1 MTAETVMKIGTEAAS
16 TVRLR
21 TDPAARKR
29 ILCATDLS
37 PQSQRAVARATLLSN
52 QLNAQLTLLHVIDA
66 ANGMDCSVSV
76 REQVA
81 QQLSST
87 RLPVRCDLRIQVRKG
102 NCVETIGIVAKEMDA
117 DIIVIGA
124 RRRRPLEPLVG
135 MTAERIMRLAGR
147 PALIVNI
154 TPRVRYGA
162 VVIAAELTDAFTRV
176 VRIASSLKFLEAD
189 SVYVVHGIGS
199 PYRTAVYAGGLDVR
213 SAQRNLEAWQR
224 AARARLLVTFDAAG
238 VESSRFRIVFPQAG
252 PIRAIQRVV
261 RGAEPDLLIVGTQDR
276 SMLDRAVRGSV
287 DNDAVRG
294 IECDVLVASRE
305 SEAAAGLH

>member
-1 MTAETVMKIGTEAAS
+1 MTAETVMKIGTEAGS

-117 DIIVIGA
+117 DIVVLGA
-124 RRRRPLEPLVG
+124 QRRRPLEPLVG
-135 MTAERIMRLAGR
+135 MTAERVMRLAGR

-199 PYRTAVYAGGLDVR
+199 PGIGGSKRGGPAGPH
-213 SAQRNLEAWQR
+213 E
-224 AARARLLVTFDAAG
+224 AAG
-238 VESSRFRIVFPQAG
+238 VASRRQVPGSRLYADAVVAGPPRRSPGRRRRPRHRQPGRALSSRSP
-252 PIRAIQRVV
+252 PPSPRATRDHWQR
-261 RGAEPDLLIVGTQDR
+261 R
-276 SMLDRAVRGSV
+276 
-287 DNDAVRG
+287 
-294 IECDVLVASRE
+294 
-305 SEAAAGLH
+305 

>member
-1 MTAETVMKIGTEAAS
+1 MTAETVTKTGPEAGS
-16 TVRLR
+16 SIRMR

-52 QLNAQLTLLHVIDA
+52 QLNAQLTLLHVIDV

-87 RLPVRCDLRIQVRKG
+87 RLPVRCDLRIYLREG
-102 NCVETIGIVAKEMDA
+102 NYVETIGAVAKEMEA
-117 DIIVIGA
+117 DIIVLGA
-124 RRRRPLEPLVG
+124 QRRRPLGPLVG
-135 MTAERIMRLAGR
+135 TTAERVTALAGR

-162 VVIAAELTDAFTRV
+162 VVIAAELSDAFTQV
-176 VRIASSLKFLEAD
+176 VRVASSLKFLQAE
-189 SVYVVHGIGS
+189 SVSVVHGIES
-199 PYRTAVYAGGLDVR
+199 PYRNALYAEGFDVR
-213 SAQRNLEAWQR
+213 SAQRNLEAWER
-224 AARARLLVTFDAAG
+224 ATRERLLLYFDAAE
-238 VESSRFRIVFPQAG
+238 VESSRFRILFPQAG

-261 RGAEPDLLIVGTQDR
+261 RGAQPDLLIVGTQAR
-276 SMLDRAVRGSV
+276 SMLNRVVRGSV
-287 DNDAVRG
+287 DNDALRG

-305 SEAAAGLH
+305 SEAAGVLN